1 MKRGRALFNSH
12 PAAQCMR
19 CHTTYKHSDAA
30 MAGPNLYGVASR
42 GDRLFLLE
50 SLVNPN
56 AKVAKGFGEVSAM
69 PPVGL
74 LMEKHEI
81 RDVVEFLSTLKKH

>member
-30 MAGPNLYGVASR
+30 MAGSNLYGVASR